1 MSQAPNNDGNPP
13 AGGGGA
19 EGKPTNNEVDLSAL
33 SGDQLEKVLEN
44 KELWNLPRIK
54 ELREQAAEAKKLKE
68 AQEKADEEKLK
79 EQEKWQELAN
89 KKSEEAQSLQE
100 KYQKLQVN
108 QALTVKLVAAGV
120 VHLED
125 ALKLA
130 DTSKLEVSDDGE
142 VKGVEDVVKELQEGK
157 AYLFNKVNSHVGNPT
172 NPNNSGGQ
180 GGPAKFKRSQLQ
192 DPKFYQEHREEIIKA
207 MKSGLIED
215 DITK

>member
-13 AGGGGA
+13 ADPKGNDDSQ
-19 EGKPTNNEVDLSAL
+19 NNDIDLSTL

-108 QALTVKLVAAGV
+108 QALTAKLVAAGV

-130 DTSKLEVSDDGE
+130 DTSKLEVTESGE

-215 DITK
+215 DITQ